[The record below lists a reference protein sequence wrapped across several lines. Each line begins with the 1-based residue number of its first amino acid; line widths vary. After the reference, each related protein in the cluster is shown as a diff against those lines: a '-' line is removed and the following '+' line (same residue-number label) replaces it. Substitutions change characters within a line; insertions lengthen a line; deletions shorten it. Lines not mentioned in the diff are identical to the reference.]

1 MEEITKRLNLIKA
14 HYKLSGSGLGRTTGI
29 SVTSINCFF
38 SGKSKVSYEFI
49 EALLNLYPSISAE
62 WLTRGNG
69 NMFIEKEKPGDEKL
83 RRELEETKIKL
94 LVQEGITKELRD
106 IILEKNNQKGG
117 H

>member
-1 MEEITKRLNLIKA
+1 MEEITKRLNLVKDY
-14 HYKLSGSGLGRTTGI
+14 YKLSGSGLGRATGI

-49 EALLNLYPSISAE
+49 VALLNLYPSLSAE

-69 NMFIEKEKPGDEKL
+69 NMFIEKEKLGDGKL
-83 RRELEETKIKL
+83 KKELEETKIKL

-106 IILEKNNQKGG
+106 IILEKNNQKGEL
-117 H
+117 